1 MRTLTTAAARALDRA
16 AQERFA
22 IPGIVLMENAAI
34 GISALARGM
43 LGDASGARV
52 VVVCG
57 PGNNGGDGYAIAR
70 HLHNAGAQVSIVPV
84 GSPRDGSDAA
94 TNERVAFLMGMPRV
108 DLDALAAAPDLV
120 PDLIIDAIF
129 GSGLDR
135 PVEGA
140 ALAAIQAINASPSE
154 VLAVDIPSGLDADTG
169 LPLGEAVRATVTAIT
184 IAARPACRAPHA
196 KAWLGTWRVID
207 IGCPRS
213 LVGEFATE

>member
-16 AQERFA
+16 AQERYA

-70 HLHNAGAQVSIVPV
+70 HLQNAGAVVSIIPV
-84 GSPRDGSDAA
+84 GSPREGSDAA

-108 DLDALAAAPDLV
+108 DLDALAAAPDL
-120 PDLIIDAIF
+120 IIDAVF

-213 LVGEFATE
+213 LVAEFATQATTD